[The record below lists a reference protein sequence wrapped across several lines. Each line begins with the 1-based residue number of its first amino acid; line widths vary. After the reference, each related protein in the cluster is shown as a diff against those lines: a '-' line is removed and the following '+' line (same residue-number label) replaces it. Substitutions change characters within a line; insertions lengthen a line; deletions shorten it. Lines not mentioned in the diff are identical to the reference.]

1 MGRVRATDRH
11 QRSRL
16 TIRDI
21 AELAGVSIA
30 TVSRAVNGRGD
41 VSEETRALV
50 RRIARQ
56 HGYTAHR
63 DARGLSTGR
72 TGLIGVTL
80 PVIHPTY
87 FSAIVASVAEAL
99 DEHDMRIV
107 LCPTQHQ
114 HDREI
119 TLIER
124 LMHGTTDG
132 AILVL
137 PEESGSELRALV
149 GRGYRCVVVD
159 PGEQPGEGVPTVSAA
174 HSAGADQAVRHLLG
188 LGHRRIAAI
197 TGPRGRMA
205 TEERLR
211 GYYAAVAGAGVL
223 PDAGLVAESN
233 FTVEGGYDAAARL
246 LALADR
252 PTAMFAFNDPLAIGA
267 MQAARA
273 RGLRV
278 PEDVSIVGFDDTT
291 EAQFVTPGLTTV
303 RQPLA
308 EMGRMAVSLLLG
320 LLEDQAHEPVQA
332 ELATKLVVRGST
344 AAPPGAGAAALD
356 KPRPR

>member
-1 MGRVRATDRH
+1 M
-11 QRSRL
+11 

-41 VSEETRALV
+41 VSEQTRTLV
-50 RRIARQ
+50 RRIARE
-56 HGYTAHR
+56 HGYTASR

-80 PVIHPTY
+80 PMIHPTY
-87 FSAIVASVAEAL
+87 FSSIVASVAAAL

-107 LCPTQHQ
+107 LCPTLHQ

-137 PEESGSELRALV
+137 PEESSSELRALV
-149 GRGYRCVVVD
+149 RRGYRYVVVD
-159 PGEQPGEGVPTVSAA
+159 PGEQPDEDIPAVSAA
-174 HSAGADQAVRHLLG
+174 HAAGADQAVRHLLH

-211 GYYAAVAGAGVL
+211 GYDEAMAAAGL
-223 PDAGLVAESN
+223 PPDARLVVESN
-233 FTVEGGYDAAARL
+233 FKVEGGFDATARL
-246 LALADR
+246 LELSDQ
-252 PTAMFAFNDPLAIGA
+252 PTAIFAFNDPMAIGA
-267 MQAARA
+267 IRAARSH
-273 RGLRV
+273 GLRI

-291 EAQFVTPGLTTV
+291 EAQFVTPALTTV
-303 RQPLA
+303 RQPLT
-308 EMGRMAVSLLLG
+308 EMGRAAVDVLLR
-320 LLEDQAHEPVQA
+320 LLENQPPEASHV
-332 ELATKLVVRGST
+332 ELPTRLVVRDST
-344 AAPPGAGAAALD
+344 TRPAPS
-356 KPRPR
+356 

>member
-1 MGRVRATDRH
+1 M
-11 QRSRL
+11 

-41 VSEETRALV
+41 VSEKTRGRV
-50 RRIARQ
+50 RQIAREQ
-56 HGYTAHR
+56 GYTVNR
-63 DARGLSTGR
+63 NARGLSAGR

-80 PVIHPTY
+80 PLIHPTY
-87 FSAIVASVAEAL
+87 FSSIVASIAEAL
-99 DEHDMRIV
+99 DEHDMRII
-107 LCPTQHQ
+107 LCPTRHQ

-119 TLIER
+119 SLIER

-137 PEESGSELRALV
+137 PEESASELRTLV
-149 GRGYRCVVVD
+149 DRGYRCVVVD
-159 PGEQPGEGVPTVSAA
+159 PSERPTDDIPTVSAA
-174 HSAGADQAVRHLLG
+174 HSAGADQAMRHLLS

-197 TGPRGRMA
+197 TGPRGRLA
-205 TEERLR
+205 TQERLR
-211 GYYAAVAGAGVL
+211 GYYAAVAGAGIL

-233 FTVEGGYDAAARL
+233 FKVEGGFDAAARL
-246 LALADR
+246 LELSDR
-252 PTAMFAFNDPLAIGA
+252 PTAIFAFNDPLAIGA
-267 MQAARA
+267 MRAARS
-273 RGLRV
+273 RGLRI

-308 EMGRMAVSLLLG
+308 EMGRMAVSLLLR
-320 LLEDQAHEPVQA
+320 LLEGRPRETVQV

-344 AAPPGAGAAALD
+344 GRPP
-356 KPRPR
+356 RR

>member
-1 MGRVRATDRH
+1 MDRD
-11 QRSRL
+11 QRSRM

-30 TVSRAVNGRGD
+30 TVSRAMNGRDD
-41 VSEETRALV
+41 VSEETRTLV
-50 RRIARQ
+50 RELARE
-56 HGYTAHR
+56 HGYTAKR

-99 DEHDMRIV
+99 DAHDMRIV
-107 LCPTQHQ
+107 LCPTGHE

-119 TLIER
+119 SLVER

-149 GRGYRCVVVD
+149 RQGYRCVVVD
-159 PGEQPGEGVPTVSAA
+159 PSVPLESDISTVSAA
-174 HSAGADQAVRHLLG
+174 HSAGADQAVRHLLA

-197 TGPRGRMA
+197 TGTRGGMA

-211 GYYAAVAGAGVL
+211 GYYAAMAGSGVL
-223 PDAGLVAESN
+223 PDPRLVVESD
-233 FTVEGGYDAAARL
+233 FTVEGGFAATTRL
-246 LALADR
+246 LELADA
-252 PTAMFAFNDPLAIGA
+252 PTAIFAFNDPPAIGPRP
-267 MQAARA
+267 AARP
-273 RGLRV
+273 RGLR
-278 PEDVSIVGFDDTT
+278 PPDDLSTVGFDDTT
-291 EAQFVTPGLTTV
+291 EAEFVTPTLTTV

-308 EMGRMAVSLLLG
+308 EMGRTAVSILVR
-320 LLEDQAHEPVQA
+320 LLENHAYEPAQL
-332 ELATKLVVRGST
+332 ELATRLVVRGST
-344 AAPPGAGAAALD
+344 TRL
-356 KPRPR
+356 R

>member
-1 MGRVRATDRH
+1 M
-11 QRSRL
+11 
-16 TIRDI
+16 TIHDI
-21 AELAGVSIA
+21 AQIAGVSIA

-41 VSEETRALV
+41 VSEETRAMV
-50 RRIARQ
+50 RRIARE
-56 HGYTAHR
+56 HGYTANR

-87 FSAIVASVAEAL
+87 FSSILASVAEAL
-99 DEHDMRIV
+99 EEHDMRIV

-119 TLIER
+119 SLIER

-137 PEESGSELRALV
+137 PAESGSELRALV
-149 GRGYRCVVVD
+149 RRGYRCVVVD
-159 PGEQPGEGVPTVSAA
+159 PSEQPDEDIPTVSAA
-174 HSAGADQAVRHLLG
+174 HSAGADQAVKHLIG

-197 TGPRGRMA
+197 TGPRGRLA

-211 GYYAAVAGAGVL
+211 GYYAAMVGVGVL
-223 PDAGLVAESN
+223 PDAELVAESD
-233 FTVEGGYDAAARL
+233 FQVGGGFDAAARL
-246 LALADR
+246 LELPDP
-252 PTAMFAFNDPLAIGA
+252 PTAIFAFNDPLAIGA
-267 MQAARA
+267 MQAARSHG
-273 RGLRV
+273 RRI
-278 PEDVSIVGFDDTT
+278 PEDVSIVGFDDTI

-308 EMGRMAVSLLLG
+308 EMGRMAVSVLVR
-320 LLEDQAHEPVQA
+320 LLENHTHETVQL

-344 AAPPGAGAAALD
+344 T
-356 KPRPR
+356 RPQRM

>member
-1 MGRVRATDRH
+1 M
-11 QRSRL
+11 

-41 VSEETRALV
+41 VAEETRALV

-56 HGYTAHR
+56 HGYTAKR

-119 TLIER
+119 SLLQR

-137 PEESGSELRALV
+137 PEESSRELLALV
-149 GRGYRCVVVD
+149 RRGYRCVVVD
-159 PGEQPGEGVPTVSAA
+159 PGEQPEEDVPTVSAA
-174 HSAGADQAVRHLLG
+174 HSAGADQAVRHLLD

-211 GYYAAVAGAGVL
+211 GYRAAMAGAGVL
-223 PDAGLVAESN
+223 PDPRLVAESN
-233 FTVEGGYDAAARL
+233 FVVEGGFEAASRL
-246 LALADR
+246 LALPDP
-252 PTAMFAFNDPLAIGA
+252 PTAIFAFNDPLAIGA
-267 MQAARA
+267 MQAARS
-273 RGLRV
+273 RGLRI
-278 PEDVSIVGFDDTT
+278 PDDVSIVGFDDTT
-291 EAQFVTPGLTTV
+291 EAAFVTPALTTV

-308 EMGRMAVSLLLG
+308 EMGRMAVSILVRLLD
-320 LLEDQAHEPVQA
+320 DQAHEHAQV
-332 ELATKLVVRGST
+332 ELATRLVVRGST
-344 AAPPGAGAAALD
+344 AAL
-356 KPRPR
+356 R

>member
-1 MGRVRATDRH
+1 M
-11 QRSRL
+11 

-30 TVSRAVNGRGD
+30 TVSRAVNGRAD
-41 VSEETRALV
+41 VSEETRELV
-50 RRIARQ
+50 RRIARE
-56 HGYTAHR
+56 HGYTASR

-87 FSAIVASVAEAL
+87 FSSIVASVAEAL

-119 TLIER
+119 SLIER

-137 PEESGSELRALV
+137 PEESGSELRGLMR
-149 GRGYRCVVVD
+149 RGYRCVVVD
-159 PGEQPGEGVPTVSAA
+159 PSEKPDEDIPAVSAA

-211 GYYAAVAGAGVL
+211 GHHAAMAGAGVL
-223 PDAGLVAESN
+223 PDPRLVAESN
-233 FTVEGGYDAAARL
+233 FKVEGGFDAAARL
-246 LALADR
+246 LGLAGR
-252 PTAMFAFNDPLAIGA
+252 PTAIFAFNDPMAIGA
-267 MQAARA
+267 MRAARSL
-273 RGLRV
+273 GLRG

-308 EMGRMAVSLLLG
+308 EMGRMAVSLLLR
-320 LLEDQAHEPVQA
+320 LLDNQVRETLHL
-332 ELATKLVVRGST
+332 ELATRLVVRGST
-344 AAPPGAGAAALD
+344 AAPPPA
-356 KPRPR
+356 

>member
-1 MGRVRATDRH
+1 M
-11 QRSRL
+11 

-30 TVSRAVNGRGD
+30 TVSRAVNGRGE
-41 VSEETRALV
+41 VSEETRTLV
-50 RRIARQ
+50 RRIARE
-56 HGYTAHR
+56 HGYTASR

-80 PVIHPTY
+80 PMIHPTY
-87 FSAIVASVAEAL
+87 FSSIVASVAEAL

-107 LCPTQHQ
+107 LCPTLHQ

-119 TLIER
+119 SLIER

-137 PEESGSELRALV
+137 PEESSDELRALAAQ
-149 GRGYRCVVVD
+149 GYRYVVVD
-159 PGEQPGEGVPTVSAA
+159 PGEHPDADIPAVSAA
-174 HSAGADQAVRHLLG
+174 HAAGADQAVRHLLD

-197 TGPRGRMA
+197 TGPPGRMA

-211 GYYAAVAGAGVL
+211 GYHAALAA
-223 PDAGLVAESN
+223 AGLAADPRLVVVSN
-233 FTVEGGYDAAARL
+233 FKVEGGYESAARL
-246 LALADR
+246 LAPADR
-252 PTAMFAFNDPLAIGA
+252 PTAIFAFNDPMAIGA
-267 MQAARA
+267 MRAAAA

-278 PEDVSIVGFDDTT
+278 PEDVSIVGFDDTN

-308 EMGRMAVSLLLG
+308 AMGRMGVGLLLR
-320 LLEDQAHEPVQA
+320 LLAGEPPTILHP
-332 ELATKLVVRGST
+332 ELATRLVVRGST
-344 AAPPGAGAAALD
+344 AALAALD
-356 KPRPR
+356 KPSAG

>member
-1 MGRVRATDRH
+1 M
-11 QRSRL
+11 

-30 TVSRAVNGRGD
+30 TVSRAVNGRDD
-41 VSEETRALV
+41 VSEGTRAMV
-50 RRIARQ
+50 KRIAHE
-56 HGYTAHR
+56 HGYTASR

-72 TGLIGVTL
+72 TGLIGLTL

-99 DEHDMRIV
+99 EEHDMRIV
-107 LCPTQHQ
+107 LCPTKHQ
-114 HDREI
+114 HDREVS
-119 TLIER
+119 LIER

-137 PEESGSELRALV
+137 PAESGSELLALV
-149 GRGYRCVVVD
+149 RQGYRCVVVD
-159 PGEQPGEGVPTVSAA
+159 PSEQPDEGIPAVSAA
-174 HSAGADQAVRHLLG
+174 HSAGADQAVRHLLD

-211 GYYAAVAGAGVL
+211 GYYAAMAGAGVL
-223 PDAGLVAESN
+223 PEAELVAESD
-233 FTVEGGYDAAARL
+233 FQVDGGFAAAARL
-246 LALADR
+246 LELPAR
-252 PTAMFAFNDPLAIGA
+252 PTAIFAFNDPLAIGA
-267 MQAARA
+267 MRAAAA

-278 PEDVSIVGFDDTT
+278 PEDVSIVGFDDTN
-291 EAQFVTPGLTTV
+291 EAQFVTPALTTI

-308 EMGRMAVSLLLG
+308 EMGRMAVSLLVR
-320 LLEDQAHEPVQA
+320 LLENQTPDAVHL
-332 ELATKLVVRGST
+332 ELATRLVVRSST
-344 AAPPGAGAAALD
+344 APLTT
-356 KPRPR
+356 

>member
-1 MGRVRATDRH
+1 M
-11 QRSRL
+11 
-16 TIRDI
+16 TIHDI
-21 AELAGVSIA
+21 AQLAGVSIA

-41 VSEETRALV
+41 VSDETRAMV
-50 RRIARQ
+50 RRIARE
-56 HGYTAHR
+56 HGYTANR

-87 FSAIVASVAEAL
+87 FSSIVASVAEAL
-99 DEHDMRIV
+99 YAHDMRIV
-107 LCPTQHQ
+107 LCPTQHE

-119 TLIER
+119 SLIER

-137 PEESGSELRALV
+137 PAESGTELRALV
-149 GRGYRCVVVD
+149 RRGYRCVVVD
-159 PGEQPGEGVPTVSAA
+159 PSEQPDEDIPTVSAA
-174 HSAGADQAVRHLLG
+174 HSAGADQAVGHLLG

-197 TGPRGRMA
+197 TGPRGRLA

-211 GYYAAVAGAGVL
+211 GYYAAMAGAGVL
-223 PDAGLVAESN
+223 PDSRLVAESD
-233 FTVEGGYDAAARL
+233 FIVEGGFAAAARL
-246 LALADR
+246 LALPDR
-252 PTAMFAFNDPLAIGA
+252 PTAIFAFNDPLAIGA
-267 MQAARA
+267 MQAARSH
-273 RGLRV
+273 GLRV
-278 PEDVSIVGFDDTT
+278 PDDVSIVGFDDTN

-308 EMGRMAVSLLLG
+308 EMGRMAVSLLVR
-320 LLEDQAHEPVQA
+320 LLENRTHETVQL

-344 AAPPGAGAAALD
+344 TRPPQ
-356 KPRPR
+356 R

>member
-1 MGRVRATDRH
+1 M
-11 QRSRL
+11 

-41 VSEETRALV
+41 VSEQTRTLV
-50 RRIARQ
+50 RRIARE
-56 HGYTAHR
+56 HGYTASR

-80 PVIHPTY
+80 PMIHPTY
-87 FSAIVASVAEAL
+87 FSSIVASVAAAL

-107 LCPTQHQ
+107 LCPTLHQ

-137 PEESGSELRALV
+137 PEESSSELRALV
-149 GRGYRCVVVD
+149 RRGYRYVVVD
-159 PGEQPGEGVPTVSAA
+159 PGEQPDEDIPAVSAA
-174 HSAGADQAVRHLLG
+174 HSAGADQAVRHLLH

-205 TEERLR
+205 TEERLH
-211 GYYAAVAGAGVL
+211 GYEAAMAAAEL
-223 PDAGLVAESN
+223 PPDARLVVESN
-233 FTVEGGYDAAARL
+233 FKVEGGFDATVQL
-246 LALADR
+246 LDLADR
-252 PTAMFAFNDPLAIGA
+252 PTAIFAFNDPMAIGA
-267 MQAARA
+267 IRAARS
-273 RGLRV
+273 RGLRI
-278 PEDVSIVGFDDTT
+278 PEDLSIVGFDDTT
-291 EAQFVTPGLTTV
+291 EAQFVTPALTTV
-303 RQPLA
+303 RQPLT
-308 EMGRMAVSLLLG
+308 EMGRAAVDVLLG
-320 LLEDQAHEPVQA
+320 LLNNQPPEARHV
-332 ELATKLVVRGST
+332 ELATRLVVRDST
-344 AAPPGAGAAALD
+344 THP
-356 KPRPR
+356 

>member
-1 MGRVRATDRH
+1 MARYRGMEREP
-11 QRSRL
+11 RSRM

-21 AELAGVSIA
+21 AELAGVSIS

-41 VSEETRALV
+41 VSEETRTLV
-50 RRIARQ
+50 RRIARE
-56 HGYTAHR
+56 HGYTASR

-72 TGLIGVTL
+72 TGLVGVTL

-99 DEHDMRIV
+99 DEYDMRMV

-114 HDREI
+114 HDRELS
-119 TLIER
+119 LIER

-132 AILVL
+132 GILVL
-137 PEESGSELRALV
+137 PEESGTELRALAR
-149 GRGYRCVVVD
+149 RGYRYVVVD
-159 PGEQPGEGVPTVSAA
+159 PGEPPDDDIPAVSAA
-174 HSAGADQAVRHLLG
+174 HSAGADLAVRHLLG

-211 GYYAAVAGAGVL
+211 GYNAAMAGAGVL
-223 PDAGLVAESN
+223 PDPRLVADSD
-233 FTVEGGYDAAARL
+233 FTVEGGFRATARL
-246 LALADR
+246 LELPDP
-252 PTAMFAFNDPLAIGA
+252 PTAVFAFNDQMAIGA
-267 MQAARA
+267 MQAAA
-273 RGLRV
+273 SRGRRIPDDL
-278 PEDVSIVGFDDTT
+278 SIVGFDDTV

-308 EMGRMAVSLLLG
+308 EMGRMAVSLLVQ
-320 LLEDQAHEPVQA
+320 LLENQARASLQV
-332 ELATKLVVRGST
+332 ELATRLVVRGST
-344 AAPPGAGAAALD
+344 APQEA
-356 KPRPR
+356 

>member
-1 MGRVRATDRH
+1 MDRYH
-11 QRSRL
+11 RSRM

-21 AELAGVSIA
+21 AELAGVSIS
-30 TVSRAVNGRGD
+30 TVSRAVNGRSD
-41 VSEETRALV
+41 VSEETRRLV
-50 RRIARQ
+50 RQIARE
-56 HGYTAHR
+56 HGYTASR

-87 FSAIVASVAEAL
+87 FSSILASVAEAL
-99 DEHDMRIV
+99 DEYDMRIV

-119 TLIER
+119 SLIER

-137 PEESGSELRALV
+137 PEESASELRALA
-149 GRGYRCVVVD
+149 RQGYRCVVVD
-159 PGEQPGEGVPTVSAA
+159 PGAPPDPDIPAVSAA
-174 HSAGADQAVRHLLG
+174 HSAGADQAVRHLLS

-211 GYYAAVAGAGVL
+211 GYYAAMAGAGVL
-223 PDAGLVAESN
+223 PDAHLVAEST
-233 FTVEGGYDAAARL
+233 FTVDGGLEAAGRL
-246 LALADR
+246 LELAER
-252 PTAMFAFNDPLAIGA
+252 PTAIFAFNDPIAIGA

-273 RGLRV
+273 RGLRI
-278 PEDVSIVGFDDTT
+278 PDQLSIVGFDDTN
-291 EAQFVTPGLTTV
+291 EAQFLTPGLTTV

-308 EMGRMAVSLLLG
+308 EMGRMAVNLLVR
-320 LLEDQAHEPVQA
+320 LLENQDQAPLQV
-332 ELATKLVVRGST
+332 ELATTLVVRGST
-344 AAPPGAGAAALD
+344 TALD
-356 KPRPR
+356 

>member
-1 MGRVRATDRH
+1 M
-11 QRSRL
+11 

-50 RRIARQ
+50 RRIARE
-56 HGYTAHR
+56 HGYTASR

-72 TGLIGVTL
+72 TGLIGMTL
-80 PVIHPTY
+80 PMIHPTY
-87 FSAIVASVAEAL
+87 FSAIVASAAEAL
-99 DEHDMRIV
+99 EEHDMRIV

-114 HDREI
+114 HDREVS
-119 TLIER
+119 LIER

-137 PEESGSELRALV
+137 PEESGSELQALA
-149 GRGYRCVVVD
+149 RQGYRFVVAD
-159 PGEQPGEGVPTVSAA
+159 PSEQPDDDIPAVSAA
-174 HSAGADQAVRHLLG
+174 HSAGADQAVRHLLD

-211 GYYAAVAGAGVL
+211 GYHAAMAGAGIL
-223 PDAGLVAESN
+223 PDARLVVESN
-233 FTVEGGYDAAARL
+233 FKVEGGYHAAARL
-246 LALADR
+246 LAMPDR
-252 PTAMFAFNDPLAIGA
+252 PTAIFAFNDPLAIGA
-267 MQAARA
+267 MRAARTQD
-273 RGLRV
+273 LRV
-278 PEDVSIVGFDDTT
+278 PEEVSIVGFDDTN

-308 EMGRMAVSLLLG
+308 EMGRMAVGLLLR
-320 LLEDQAHEPVQA
+320 LLENEAPETVHL
-332 ELATKLVVRGST
+332 ELATQLVIRGST
-344 AAPPGAGAAALD
+344 ARHPQS
-356 KPRPR
+356 

>member
-1 MGRVRATDRH
+1 M
-11 QRSRL
+11 

-21 AELAGVSIA
+21 AELAGVSIS
-30 TVSRAVNGRGD
+30 TVSRAVNGRSD
-41 VSEETRALV
+41 VSEETRTMV
-50 RRIARQ
+50 RRIARE
-56 HGYTAHR
+56 HGYTASR

-72 TGLIGVTL
+72 TGLVGVTL

-99 DEHDMRIV
+99 DEYDMRMV

-114 HDREI
+114 HDRELS
-119 TLIER
+119 LIER

-137 PEESGSELRALV
+137 PEESGSELRTLAR
-149 GRGYRCVVVD
+149 RGYRYVVVD
-159 PGEQPGEGVPTVSAA
+159 PAEQPEEDIPAVSAA

-188 LGHRRIAAI
+188 LGHRRICAI

-211 GYYAAVAGAGVL
+211 GYNAAMAGAGVL
-223 PDAGLVAESN
+223 PGPGLVAESDW
-233 FTVEGGYDAAARL
+233 TVEGGFAAGARL
-246 LALADR
+246 LALADP
-252 PTAMFAFNDPLAIGA
+252 PTAIFAFNDQMAIGA
-267 MQAARA
+267 MRAARS
-273 RGLRV
+273 RGRRI
-278 PEDVSIVGFDDTT
+278 PEELSIVGFDDIT

-308 EMGRMAVSLLLG
+308 EMGRMAVSLLVR
-320 LLEDQAHEPVQA
+320 LLDDLADTALHV
-332 ELATKLVVRGST
+332 ELATRLVVRDST
-344 AAPPGAGAAALD
+344 SLA
-356 KPRPR
+356 

>member
-1 MGRVRATDRH
+1 MARYRGMDRE
-11 QRSRL
+11 QRSRM

-21 AELAGVSIA
+21 AELAGVSIS
-30 TVSRAVNGRGD
+30 TVSRAVNGRSD
-41 VSEETRALV
+41 VSEETRTMV
-50 RRIARQ
+50 RRIARE
-56 HGYTAHR
+56 HGYTASR

-72 TGLIGVTL
+72 TGLVGVTL

-99 DEHDMRIV
+99 DEYDMRMV

-114 HDREI
+114 HDRELS
-119 TLIER
+119 LIER

-137 PEESGSELRALV
+137 PEESGSELRTLAR
-149 GRGYRCVVVD
+149 RGYRYVVVD
-159 PGEQPGEGVPTVSAA
+159 PAEQPDEDIPAVSAA

-188 LGHRRIAAI
+188 LGHRRIGAI

-211 GYYAAVAGAGVL
+211 GYNAAMAGAGVL
-223 PDAGLVAESN
+223 PGPGLVAESDW
-233 FTVEGGYDAAARL
+233 TVEGGFAAGARL
-246 LALADR
+246 LALADP
-252 PTAMFAFNDPLAIGA
+252 PTAIFAFNDQMAIGA
-267 MQAARA
+267 MRAARS
-273 RGLRV
+273 RGRRI
-278 PEDVSIVGFDDTT
+278 PEELSIVGFDDIT

-308 EMGRMAVSLLLG
+308 EMGRMAVSLLVR
-320 LLEDQAHEPVQA
+320 LLDDLADTALHV
-332 ELATKLVVRGST
+332 ELATRLVVRDST
-344 AAPPGAGAAALD
+344 SLA
-356 KPRPR
+356 

>member
-1 MGRVRATDRH
+1 M
-11 QRSRL
+11 

-30 TVSRAVNGRGD
+30 TVSRAMNGRGD
-41 VSEETRALV
+41 VADQTRALV
-50 RRIARQ
+50 REVARA
-56 HGYTAHR
+56 HGYTPKR

-72 TGLIGVTL
+72 TGLVGVTL

-87 FSAIVASVAEAL
+87 SSSIVASVAEAL

-107 LCPTQHQ
+107 LCPTRHE

-119 TLIER
+119 SLLER

-149 GRGYRCVVVD
+149 RRGYRFVVVD
-159 PGEQPGEGVPTVSAA
+159 PGVRLADDVPTVSAA

-197 TGPRGRMA
+197 TGPRRRMA

-211 GYYAAVAGAGVL
+211 GYYAAMAGAGVL
-223 PDAGLVAESN
+223 PDPRLVAESN
-233 FTVEGGYDAAARL
+233 FTVEGGFDQTARL
-246 LALADR
+246 LALSDP
-252 PTAMFAFNDPLAIGA
+252 PTAVFAFNDPLAIGA
-267 MQAARA
+267 MRAARSL
-273 RGLRV
+273 GLRI
-278 PEDVSIVGFDDTT
+278 PEDLSIVGFDDTT
-291 EAQFVTPGLTTV
+291 EAEFVTPALTTV

-308 EMGRMAVSLLLG
+308 EMGRTAVSILVR
-320 LLEDQAHEPVQA
+320 LLENQPYETAQL
-332 ELATKLVVRGST
+332 ELATRLVVRGST
-344 AAPPGAGAAALD
+344 AR
-356 KPRPR
+356 RPASG

>member
-1 MGRVRATDRH
+1 M
-11 QRSRL
+11 

-41 VSEETRALV
+41 VSEGTRELV
-50 RRIARQ
+50 QRIARE
-56 HGYTAHR
+56 HGYTASR

-72 TGLIGVTL
+72 TGLIGLTL

-114 HDREI
+114 HDREVS
-119 TLIER
+119 LIER

-137 PEESGSELRALV
+137 PAESGSELRALV
-149 GRGYRCVVVD
+149 RQGYRCVVVD
-159 PGEQPGEGVPTVSAA
+159 PSEHPDDDIPAVSAA
-174 HSAGADQAVRHLLG
+174 HSAGADQAVRHLLD

-205 TEERLR
+205 TDERLR
-211 GYYAAVAGAGVL
+211 GYYAAMAGAGVL
-223 PDAGLVAESN
+223 PEAELVAESD
-233 FTVEGGYDAAARL
+233 FQVEGGFAAAARL
-246 LALADR
+246 LALRDR
-252 PTAMFAFNDPLAIGA
+252 PTAIFAFNDPLAIGA
-267 MQAARA
+267 MRAAAA

-278 PEDVSIVGFDDTT
+278 PEDISIVGFDDTN
-291 EAQFVTPGLTTV
+291 EAQFVTPALTTV

-308 EMGRMAVSLLLG
+308 EMGRMAVSLLIR
-320 LLEDQAHEPVQA
+320 LLEDQTPEVVHV
-332 ELATKLVVRGST
+332 ELATKLVVRSST
-344 AAPPGAGAAALD
+344 ASLTT
-356 KPRPR
+356 

>member
-1 MGRVRATDRH
+1 MGRMARYRGMDRE
-11 QRSRL
+11 QRSRM

-21 AELAGVSIA
+21 AELAGVSIS
-30 TVSRAVNGRGD
+30 TVSRAVNGRSD
-41 VSEETRALV
+41 VSEETRTMV
-50 RRIARQ
+50 RRIARE
-56 HGYTAHR
+56 HGYTASR

-87 FSAIVASVAEAL
+87 FSAILASVAEAL
-99 DEHDMRIV
+99 DEYDMRMV

-114 HDREI
+114 HDRELS
-119 TLIER
+119 LIER

-137 PEESGSELRALV
+137 PEESGSELRTLAR
-149 GRGYRCVVVD
+149 RGYRYVVVD
-159 PGEQPGEGVPTVSAA
+159 PAEQPEEDIPAVSAA

-188 LGHRRIAAI
+188 LGHRRIGAI

-211 GYYAAVAGAGVL
+211 GYNAAMAGAGVL
-223 PDAGLVAESN
+223 PDPGLVAESDW
-233 FTVEGGYDAAARL
+233 TVEGGFAAGARL
-246 LALADR
+246 LAPADP
-252 PTAMFAFNDPLAIGA
+252 PTAIFAFNDQMAIGA
-267 MQAARA
+267 MRAARS
-273 RGLRV
+273 RGRRI
-278 PEDVSIVGFDDTT
+278 PEELSIVGFDDIT

-308 EMGRMAVSLLLG
+308 EMGRMAVSLLVR
-320 LLEDQAHEPVQA
+320 LLDDLADTALHV
-332 ELATKLVVRGST
+332 ELATRLVVRDST
-344 AAPPGAGAAALD
+344 SRL
-356 KPRPR
+356 

>member
-1 MGRVRATDRH
+1 M
-11 QRSRL
+11 

-41 VSEETRALV
+41 VSEETRTLV
-50 RRIARQ
+50 RRIARE
-56 HGYTAHR
+56 HGYTASR

-80 PVIHPTY
+80 PMIHPTY
-87 FSAIVASVAEAL
+87 FASIVASVAAAL

-107 LCPTQHQ
+107 LCPTLHE

-119 TLIER
+119 SLIER

-137 PEESGSELRALV
+137 PEESDSELRALAR
-149 GRGYRCVVVD
+149 RGYRYVVVD
-159 PGEQPGEGVPTVSAA
+159 PSEQPDTDIPAVSAA
-174 HSAGADQAVRHLLG
+174 HSAGADQAVRHLLD

-211 GYYAAVAGAGVL
+211 GYHEAMAAAGVP
-223 PDAGLVAESN
+223 PDARLVAESN
-233 FTVEGGYDAAARL
+233 FKVEGGFDSTAGL
-246 LALADR
+246 MALPDR
-252 PTAMFAFNDPLAIGA
+252 PTAIFAFNDPMAIGA
-267 MQAARA
+267 IQAARA
-273 RGLRV
+273 RGLRI
-278 PEDVSIVGFDDTT
+278 PQDVSIVGFDDTN
-291 EAQFVTPGLTTV
+291 EAQFVTPALTTV
-303 RQPLA
+303 RQPLT
-308 EMGRMAVSLLLG
+308 EMGRAAVGVLLG
-320 LLEDQAHEPVQA
+320 LLESQEPEPSHV
-332 ELATKLVVRGST
+332 ELPTRLVVRDST
-344 AAPPGAGAAALD
+344 ARLLSHGSPRGAS
-356 KPRPR
+356 RRNV

>member
-1 MGRVRATDRH
+1 M
-11 QRSRL
+11 

-41 VSEETRALV
+41 VSEETRTLV
-50 RRIARQ
+50 RRIARE
-56 HGYTAHR
+56 HGYTASR

-80 PVIHPTY
+80 PMIHPTY
-87 FSAIVASVAEAL
+87 FSSIVASVAEAL

-107 LCPTQHQ
+107 LCPTLHQ

-119 TLIER
+119 SLIQR

-137 PEESGSELRALV
+137 PEESGSELRDLA
-149 GRGYRCVVVD
+149 RQGYRYVVVD
-159 PGEQPGEGVPTVSAA
+159 PSDQPDEDIPAVSAA
-174 HSAGADQAVRHLLG
+174 HSAGADQAVRHLIG

-211 GYYAAVAGAGVL
+211 GYYAAMAGAGVL
-223 PDAGLVAESN
+223 PDAHLVAESN
-233 FTVEGGYDAAARL
+233 FKVEGGFDSAARL
-246 LALADR
+246 LGAPDP
-252 PTAMFAFNDPLAIGA
+252 PTAIFAFNDPMAIGA
-267 MQAARA
+267 MRAARS
-273 RGLRV
+273 RGFRI
-278 PEDVSIVGFDDTT
+278 PEDVSIVGFDDTN

-308 EMGRMAVSLLLG
+308 EMGRMAASLLVR
-320 LLEDQAHEPVQA
+320 LLENQAHVTLHL
-332 ELATKLVVRGST
+332 ELATRLVVRDST
-344 AAPPGAGAAALD
+344 TRLD
-356 KPRPR
+356 KPGTG

>member
-1 MGRVRATDRH
+1 M
-11 QRSRL
+11 

-41 VSEETRALV
+41 VSEETRTLV
-50 RRIARQ
+50 RRIARE
-56 HGYTAHR
+56 HGYTASR

-80 PVIHPTY
+80 PMIHPTY
-87 FSAIVASVAEAL
+87 FSSLVASVAAAL

-107 LCPTQHQ
+107 LCPTLHQ

-137 PEESGSELRALV
+137 PEESGSELRALAR
-149 GRGYRCVVVD
+149 RGYRYVVVD
-159 PGEQPGEGVPTVSAA
+159 PSEQPDEDIPAVSAA
-174 HSAGADQAVRHLLG
+174 HSAGADLAVRHLLH

-211 GYYAAVAGAGVL
+211 GYHAAMAAAGL
-223 PDAGLVAESN
+223 PPDPSLVAESN
-233 FTVEGGYDAAARL
+233 FKVEGGFDETAHL
-246 LALADR
+246 LALPDR
-252 PTAMFAFNDPLAIGA
+252 PTAIFAFNDQMAIGSIR
-267 MQAARA
+267 AARS
-273 RGLRV
+273 RDLRI
-278 PEDVSIVGFDDTT
+278 PEDVSIVGFDDTY
-291 EAQFVTPGLTTV
+291 EAQFVTPALTTV
-303 RQPLA
+303 RQPLM
-308 EMGRMAVSLLLG
+308 EMGQAAVRLLLG
-320 LLEDQAHEPVQA
+320 LLGGETPAANHL
-332 ELATKLVVRGST
+332 ELATSLVVRDS
-344 AAPPGAGAAALD
+344 AA
-356 KPRPR
+356 RP

>member
-1 MGRVRATDRH
+1 M
-11 QRSRL
+11 

-41 VSEETRALV
+41 VSDETRTLV
-50 RRIARQ
+50 QRIARE
-56 HGYTAHR
+56 HGYTASR

-87 FSAIVASVAEAL
+87 FSTITASVAEAL
-99 DEHDMRIV
+99 DVHDMRIV
-107 LCPTQHQ
+107 LCPTLHQ

-119 TLIER
+119 SLVQR

-137 PEESGSELRALV
+137 PEESASELRALE
-149 GRGYRCVVVD
+149 RQGYRYVVVD
-159 PGEQPGEGVPTVSAA
+159 PGERPAGDIPAVIAA
-174 HSAGADQAVRHLLG
+174 HAAGAEQAVGHLLQ

-197 TGPRGRMA
+197 TGPPGRMA
-205 TEERLR
+205 TGERLR
-211 GYYAAVAGAGVL
+211 GYRTALACAGVA
-223 PDAGLVAESN
+223 PDPRLVAESN
-233 FTVEGGYDAAARL
+233 FKVQGAFDAAARL
-246 LALADR
+246 LRLPDR
-252 PTAMFAFNDPLAIGA
+252 PTAIFAFNDDMAIGA
-267 MQAARA
+267 LRA
-273 RGLRV
+273 VHAHGLRV
-278 PEDVSIVGFDDTT
+278 PDDVSVVGFDDAN

-308 EMGRMAVSLLLG
+308 EMGRVAVGLLLQ
-320 LLEDQAHEPVQA
+320 LLEDETDVTLHV
-332 ELATKLVVRGST
+332 ELPTSLVVREST
-344 AAPPGAGAAALD
+344 RRCNVASTST
-356 KPRPR
+356 

>member
-1 MGRVRATDRH
+1 M
-11 QRSRL
+11 

-41 VSEETRALV
+41 VSEETRGMV
-50 RRIARQ
+50 RRIARE
-56 HGYTAHR
+56 HGYTVNR
-63 DARGLSTGR
+63 NARGLSAGR

-87 FSAIVASVAEAL
+87 FSSIVASMAEAL
-99 DEHDMRIV
+99 GEHDMRIV

-119 TLIER
+119 SLIER

-137 PEESGSELRALV
+137 PEESASELRTLV
-149 GRGYRCVVVD
+149 RQGYRFVVVD
-159 PGEQPGEGVPTVSAA
+159 PSELHNDDIPAVSAA
-174 HSAGADQAVRHLLG
+174 HSAGADQAMRHLLS

-197 TGPRGRMA
+197 TGPRGRLA

-211 GYYAAVAGAGVL
+211 GYYAAIAGVGVL
-223 PDAGLVAESN
+223 LDAQLVAESD
-233 FTVEGGYDAAARL
+233 FTVAGGFEAAASL
-246 LALADR
+246 LELPDR
-252 PTAMFAFNDPLAIGA
+252 PTAIFAFNDPLALGA
-267 MQAARA
+267 MQAARSH
-273 RGLRV
+273 GLRI
-278 PEDVSIVGFDDTT
+278 PEDVSIVGFDDTI

-308 EMGRMAVSLLLG
+308 EMGRMAVSLLIR
-320 LLEDQAHEPVQA
+320 LLENQAHETVQL
-332 ELATKLVVRGST
+332 ELATRLVVRSST
-344 AAPPGAGAAALD
+344 THPS
-356 KPRPR
+356 RE

>member
-1 MGRVRATDRH
+1 M
-11 QRSRL
+11 

-41 VSEETRALV
+41 VSEETRTLV
-50 RRIARQ
+50 QRIARE
-56 HGYTAHR
+56 HGYTASR

-107 LCPTQHQ
+107 LCPTLHE

-119 TLIER
+119 SLIER

-137 PEESGSELRALV
+137 PEESSEELRAL
-149 GRGYRCVVVD
+149 GRQGYRFVVVD
-159 PGEQPGEGVPTVSAA
+159 PGEHPDEDIPAVSAA
-174 HSAGADQAVRHLLG
+174 HSAGADKAVRHLLD

-197 TGPRGRMA
+197 TGPPGRMA

-211 GYYAAVAGAGVL
+211 GYHAAKLAM
-223 PDAGLVAESN
+223 GLSADPRYVVVSN
-233 FTVEGGYDAAARL
+233 FTVEGGFESAARL
-246 LALADR
+246 LALPDR
-252 PTAMFAFNDPLAIGA
+252 PTAIFAFNDPMAIGA
-267 MQAARA
+267 MRAAGA

-278 PEDVSIVGFDDTT
+278 PDDVSIVGFDDTN

-308 EMGRMAVSLLLG
+308 EMGRTAVGLLLR
-320 LLEDQAHEPVQA
+320 LLADEVPEILHP
-332 ELATKLVVRGST
+332 ELATRLVVRAST
-344 AAPPGAGAAALD
+344 ASLAAID
-356 KPRPR
+356 KPAAG

>member
-1 MGRVRATDRH
+1 M
-11 QRSRL
+11 

-41 VSEETRALV
+41 VSEETRTLV
-50 RRIARQ
+50 RRIARE
-56 HGYTAHR
+56 HGYTASR

-80 PVIHPTY
+80 PMIHPTY
-87 FSAIVASVAEAL
+87 FSSIVASVAAAL

-107 LCPTQHQ
+107 LCPTLHQ

-137 PEESGSELRALV
+137 PEESSSELRTLAR
-149 GRGYRCVVVD
+149 RGYRYVVVD
-159 PGEQPGEGVPTVSAA
+159 PGEQPDMDIPAVSAA
-174 HSAGADQAVRHLLG
+174 HSAGADQAVRHLLH

-211 GYYAAVAGAGVL
+211 GYHAAMAA
-223 PDAGLVAESN
+223 AGLPRDPRLVVESN
-233 FTVEGGYDAAARL
+233 FKVEGGFDSTAQL
-246 LALADR
+246 LELADR
-252 PTAMFAFNDPLAIGA
+252 PTAIFAFNDPMAIGA
-267 MQAARA
+267 IRAARS
-273 RGLRV
+273 RGLGIPV
-278 PEDVSIVGFDDTT
+278 DVSIAGFDDTI
-291 EAQFVTPGLTTV
+291 EAQFVTPALTTV
-303 RQPLA
+303 RQPLT
-308 EMGRMAVSLLLG
+308 EMGRAAVDVLLR
-320 LLEDQAHEPVQA
+320 LLENEPPEASHV
-332 ELATKLVVRGST
+332 ELETRLVVRDST
-344 AAPPGAGAAALD
+344 T
-356 KPRPR
+356 RPSTRRSA